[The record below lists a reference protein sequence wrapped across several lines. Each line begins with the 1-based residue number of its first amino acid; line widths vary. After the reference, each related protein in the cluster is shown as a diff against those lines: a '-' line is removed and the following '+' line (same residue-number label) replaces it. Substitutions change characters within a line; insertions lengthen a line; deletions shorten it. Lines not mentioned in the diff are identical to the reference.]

1 MFFES
6 ILVLSFFGDPAHKI
20 ILNGAL
26 ELGKPA
32 YKKVTINPVFT
43 RFIAFLLRKMG
54 LEQTVSSSNTYR
66 KEFSDSSLK
75 SVTKSVTTK
84 SLDKKS

>member
-32 YKKVTINPVFT
+32 YKKITINPVFT

-54 LEQTVSSSNTYR
+54 LEPTR
-66 KEFSDSSLK
+66 HECHKILSLARLPVPTLPHFICFVIHI
-75 SVTKSVTTK
+75 SR
-84 SLDKKS
+84 